1 MLFQV
6 QKSPKEEMKVVFY
19 SFECESTEH
28 LLFLCNI
35 HRKGKNTTPVIV
47 SSSSSSSSRVIVVV
61 VVTKKR

>member
-47 SSSSSSSSRVIVVV
+47 SSSSRVIVVV
-61 VVTKKR
+61 VVTQKR